1 MQKTNYETL
10 GRKLTK
16 LYPHIA
22 QQLSPIKPIFSDI
35 CIIKEI
41 WERLCNEKYEYSSR
55 AIFIGV
61 VLNLYDP
68 EVLAG
73 FKLKLK
79 TGIRSELAFILNS
92 KETIIS
98 HNIRTVKNYYEIYS
112 DFKKTVDSISTQIT
126 ENVR

>member
-1 MQKTNYETL
+1 MKKSDYEIL

-16 LYPHIA
+16 LYPDIA
-22 QQLSPIKPIFSDI
+22 KQLSPIKPIFSDI
-35 CIIKEI
+35 CKIKGI
-41 WERLCNEKYEYSSR
+41 WERLCNEKYDYSSR
-55 AIFIGV
+55 EIFIGV
-61 VLNLYDP
+61 VLNLYDT

-79 TGIRSELAFILNS
+79 TGIRSELAFVLNS

-112 DFKKTVDSISTQIT
+112 DFKKTVDCISTQIA
-126 ENVR
+126 ENGI

>member
-22 QQLSPIKPIFSDI
+22 QQLSPIKPIFSDMFKI
-35 CIIKEI
+35 RNI
-41 WERLCNEKYEYSSR
+41 WFIVCNEKYDYSSR

-61 VLNLYDP
+61 VLSLYDP

-112 DFKKTVDSISTQIT
+112 DFKKTVDSISTQIV
-126 ENVR
+126 ENGS